1 MSTLAIV
8 LIAAGVVVA
17 LLLIGGLIAARRR
30 EAEHAEDYRAHVAA
44 ADHALEAARAA
55 DRGWDRQV
63 MEDVA
68 RAALNERRPGWDFRT
83 LDLVLVDDRPGVVED
98 RAQFLASDGDERVD
112 VVLARGEGGWTVE
125 RVG

>member
-8 LIAAGVVVA
+8 LIVVAVLVA
-17 LLLIGGLIAARRR
+17 LLLIGGTVAARRR
-30 EAEHAEDYRAHVAA
+30 AVSHADEYRTHLAA
-44 ADHALEAARAA
+44 ADQALEAARAA
-55 DRGWDRQV
+55 DRGWDRPV

-68 RAALNERRPGWDFRT
+68 RAALNERRPGWSFRT

-98 RAQFLASDGDERVD
+98 RAQFVASDGDEQID
-112 VVLARGEGGWTVE
+112 VVLARGDSGWTVE

>member
-8 LIAAGVVVA
+8 LIAVVVLVA

-30 EAEHAEDYRAHVAA
+30 AIDEADSYRSHLAA
-44 ADHALEAARAA
+44 ADQALEAARAA
-55 DRGWDRQV
+55 DRGWDRPV

-83 LDLVLVDDRPGVVED
+83 LDLVLVDDRPGVAED
-98 RAQFLASDGDERVD
+98 RAQFVASDGNERVE
-112 VVLARGEGGWTVE
+112 VVLSRGDAGWTVD
-125 RVG
+125 RIG

>member
-1 MSTLAIV
+1 MSTLAII
-8 LIAAGVVVA
+8 LIVVGLLVA
-17 LLLIGGLIAARRR
+17 LLLIGGLVAARRR
-30 EAEHAEDYRAHVAA
+30 ADEHAGEYRKNLAA

-55 DRGWDRQV
+55 DRGWDRPV

-83 LDLVLVDDRPGVVED
+83 LDLVLVDDRPGVAED
-98 RAQFLASDGDERVD
+98 RAQFVASDGDDRVD
-112 VVLARGEGGWTVE
+112 VVLSRGEAGWAVE

>member
-8 LIAAGVVVA
+8 LIAIVLVVA
-17 LLLIGGLIAARRR
+17 LLLAGGWFASRRR
-30 EAEHAEDYRAHVAA
+30 EAANAEEYEAHVAA

-68 RAALNERRPGWDFRT
+68 RAALNERRPEWDFRS

-98 RAQFLASDGDERVD
+98 RAQFVASDGDERVE
-112 VVLARGEGGWTVE
+112 VVLGRSDAGWTVE

>member
-8 LIAAGVVVA
+8 LIVLAVLVA
-17 LLLIGGLIAARRR
+17 LLLIGGLLAARRR
-30 EAEHAEDYRAHVAA
+30 EAANAGDYREHVAA

-55 DRGWDRQV
+55 DRGWDREV

-98 RAQFLASDGDERVD
+98 RAQFVAGDGDQRVD
-112 VVLARGEGGWTVE
+112 VVLSRGEAGWAVD

>member
-8 LIAAGVVVA
+8 LIAVAVLVA

-30 EAEHAEDYRAHVAA
+30 EVANADDYRAHVSA

-55 DRGWDRQV
+55 DKGWDRSV

-68 RAALNERRPGWDFRT
+68 RAALNERRPDWSFRT

-98 RAQFLASDGDERVD
+98 RAQFVAADGSERVD
-112 VVLARGEGGWTVE
+112 VVLSRGETGWTVE

>member
-8 LIAAGVVVA
+8 LIVAGLLIA
-17 LLLIGGLIAARRR
+17 LLLIGGVVAARRR
-30 EAEHAEDYRAHVAA
+30 AVAHADEYRAHLAA
-44 ADHALEAARAA
+44 ADQALEAARAA
-55 DRGWDRQV
+55 DRGWDRSV

-68 RAALNERRPGWDFRT
+68 RAALNERRPDWDFRA

-98 RAQFLASDGDERVD
+98 RAQFVASDGDDRVE
-112 VVLARGEGGWTVE
+112 VVLARGEAGWTVE